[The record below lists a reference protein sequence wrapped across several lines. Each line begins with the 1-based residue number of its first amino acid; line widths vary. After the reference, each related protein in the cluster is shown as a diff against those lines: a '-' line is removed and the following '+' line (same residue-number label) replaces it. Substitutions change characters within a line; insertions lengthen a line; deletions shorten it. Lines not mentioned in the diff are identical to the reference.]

1 MKNSTAFSFLPDY
14 LKSFFRLI
22 GPVYAA
28 RMVATVIIVF
38 LCGYL
43 FSLLSPAA
51 GEAFLYNQMILSGWM
66 IAGFAGV
73 VTLLVLGCGAL
84 FASLCI
90 SYGYKFARNEI
101 AATNGEVRQLS
112 GGGQYYV
119 GPDIVVVQSLD
130 ETDRVFRARVDDLIE
145 AQRPG
150 QWIVELP
157 FRSGYV
163 KIKDDSAKGRSVK
176 RGGEGGVLP
185 LWGVTPDVPVFNF
198 ATETESEYTAY
209 VNSFLPTFQAYA
221 EHYRV
226 EVKKEPPFK
235 VGTITTIF
243 LFLLLSVCATA
254 QTNTDKVKTAVSA
267 NDITPTAGQQVHY
280 VFSDGSSATRTADG
294 QKKISEL
301 FSAGYIGADNIQRG
315 EVVGIDID
323 RRPVDIKMKIAATG
337 TNEKPAPLFK
347 TRMEAPHN
355 EVVPQ
360 KSFSESLP
368 DSATVANT
376 LNEAKQQLPVYKQV
390 IYKMFKPVWEFAAWL
405 FFFLCPLF
413 GIALGFCNLV
423 SRSARQ
429 NGNLGPAVA
438 DQQIR
443 FAAAAWWISICVVG
457 SAYICITASMF
468 FWEWNPYV
476 ITALC
481 ILGYIPAKWAINR
494 LTPNGEYQETIT
506 TTRQSGRIGG
516 GNGQRFLNQ

>member
-1 MKNSTAFSFLPDY
+1 MKDSMFTFLPAQIRY
-14 LKSFFRLI
+14 IFRLI

-28 RMVATVIIVF
+28 RMVATVLIVYLVGF
-38 LCGYL
+38 L
-43 FSLLSPAA
+43 FSLISPAA
-51 GEAFLYNQMILSGWM
+51 GEAWFHNQMILSGFM
-66 IAGFAGV
+66 TAGFAGV
-73 VTLLVLGCGAL
+73 VTLLILGCGAL

-157 FRSGYV
+157 FRYGYV
-163 KIKDDSAKGRSVK
+163 KIKDESAKGRSIK
-176 RGGEGGVLP
+176 RGGEDGILP
-185 LWGVTPDVPVFNF
+185 HYEQISF
-198 ATETESEYTAY
+198 ATETEVGYRAY
-209 VNSFLPTFQAYA
+209 LNEFLPVFQAYA

-243 LFLLLSVCATA
+243 LFLLLSLPVFA
-254 QTNTDKVKTAVSA
+254 QTNTDKVYQFLGSAATQKPKTDEPV
-267 NDITPTAGQQVHY
+267 
-280 VFSDGSSATRTADG
+280 VFQFEKDKIIRYGDDKTEIGRMVAQRVGADGSDYG
-294 QKKISEL
+294 QLKAVYRSGSLI
-301 FSAGYIGADNIQRG
+301 
-315 EVVGIDID
+315 
-323 RRPVDIKMKIAATG
+323 PVSSKQQIAATG
-337 TNEKPAPLFK
+337 TNEKPAPLFQ
-347 TRMEAPHN
+347 TNMDAPHN
-355 EVVPQ
+355 ETVAQ

-429 NGNLGPAVA
+429 NSNLGPAVA

-443 FAAAAWWISICVVG
+443 FAAAAWWISICIVG